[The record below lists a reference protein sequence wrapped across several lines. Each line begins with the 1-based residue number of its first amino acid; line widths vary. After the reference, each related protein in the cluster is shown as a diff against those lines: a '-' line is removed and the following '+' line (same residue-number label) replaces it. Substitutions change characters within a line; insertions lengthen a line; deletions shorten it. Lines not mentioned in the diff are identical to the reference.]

1 VTIVDDNGHLLSQAD
16 EPNSSEG
23 LTSRQLGIERE
34 IEDYERGKAEK
45 IVSQIVGTSDL
56 RIQVSAA
63 MNFDKIERTTASVD
77 PDKQAVAVEQKNQ
90 ALPGA
95 QGGGQ
100 SNSSTTYDNTRSTE
114 SFVAAPGSI
123 KRLTVAV
130 LVADKVAGT
139 AAKPTTQPRTSA
151 EIENIRMLVW
161 SAVGADSTR
170 GDVVTVVSVPF
181 AVPVLAAAE
190 PLPARDMVATIQA
203 LQRPVL
209 GALGLALA
217 FVVAFLAI
225 KAFGR
230 SSQSL
235 PELMALP
242 LPNPMSQA
250 LPAPTPTRIGIR
262 DRVSTSIEGQP
273 DVAAR
278 VVRAWLKEG

>member
-1 VTIVDDNGHLLSQAD
+1 
-16 EPNSSEG
+16 
-23 LTSRQLGIERE
+23 
-34 IEDYERGKAEK
+34 
-45 IVSQIVGTSDL
+45 
-56 RIQVSAA
+56 
-63 MNFDKIERTTASVD
+63 
-77 PDKQAVAVEQKNQ
+77 
-90 ALPGA
+90 
-95 QGGGQ
+95 
-100 SNSSTTYDNTRSTE
+100 
-114 SFVAAPGSI
+114 
-123 KRLTVAV
+123 
-130 LVADKVAGT
+130 
-139 AAKPTTQPRTSA
+139 
-151 EIENIRMLVW
+151 
-161 SAVGADSTR
+161 
-170 GDVVTVVSVPF
+170 
-181 AVPVLAAAE
+181 LAAAE